1 MFDFVIY
8 KDSTRLEDKKKGEDA
23 HCWLFKPSVLN
34 NGLESI
40 CHLMGIDPDQ
50 VRERASKM
58 SRKDVVKM
66 EHLER
71 GPALQPMF
79 DTSAKSRSDYAT
91 AYPKNKRQEVPEGL
105 YLIDELE
112 EDEDF

>member
-1 MFDFVIY
+1 M
-8 KDSTRLEDKKKGEDA
+8 EDKKKGEDA
-23 HCWLFKPSVLN
+23 HGWLFKPSVLN

-40 CHLMGIDPDQ
+40 CHLLGIDHEQ
-50 VRERASKM
+50 VRYRASRM

-79 DTSAKSRSDYAT
+79 DTSVSSKYRNEYAT
-91 AYPKNKRQEVPEGL
+91 AYPKDKPVRVPEGL
-105 YLIDELE
+105 YLVEDVE